1 MTRFAETAR
10 TASRRIGQVSSTI
23 ASASRHFV
31 PPKLNSWKLALYLI
45 VFLLPGGS
53 LAVLGMGWFENR
65 HRRKGGASEKS
76 GGASSR
82 GLIGGPCTGGSTGR

>member
-1 MTRFAETAR
+1 MSRFAETAH
-10 TASRRIGQVSSTI
+10 TARRRIGQVSSTI

-31 PPKLNSWKLALYLI
+31 PPKLNSWKLALYL
-45 VFLLPGGS
+45 VAFLLPGGS

-65 HRRKGGASEKS
+65 HRRKGRVAEKT

-82 GLIGGPCTGGSTGR
+82 ALIGGPCTGGSTGR